1 MKRLFTL
8 LFCSVYAFVAY
19 AFEYNGLYYRV
30 TSSANMTVAV
40 TSGKEEYK
48 GHYTIPN
55 EVYYEGKT
63 YIVTAIGGSAFSGCS
78 ELSSVS
84 FYSNT
89 YVSSIGDYAFSGC
102 NGMTSISIP
111 ANVTSIGNYAFSGCV
126 SLSSVTIEDATTTL
140 WFGSGAM
147 KGSNY
152 GLFADAKLL
161 SFYWGRPLNY
171 NTSNGRSP
179 IANQVYLSNI
189 TIGPNVTTLTP
200 YMFYGNLAITSIDLP
215 KTVTSLGTHAFHGLG
230 KLKSFTVPEQI
241 TEIGDY
247 AFAGC
252 MELSS
257 FDIPL
262 WVTSIGAGA
271 FGECLDLKSIVIP
284 TSVTSIGNFAFN
296 GCLSLK
302 SVTFEESEDVLSLGY
317 NEAGAGSAYLGKGMF
332 YDCPLE
338 SVFIGRPL
346 SYKTNMQYGYSP
358 FGNNESLTKAH
369 FGNPLK
375 TIQSYLFA
383 GCKSLKTLQFNSKC
397 EPTSIDSYAFWN
409 CASLTETDIVYPESV
424 QALGDGVF
432 SYCTS
437 LEGYTIPNHVKTV
450 GNYVFRG
457 CEKLKSVVVK
467 PSVQSIGTGTFNGC
481 TSMTGLVFEE
491 SEDVLSL
498 GYNEA
503 GAGSAYLG
511 KGMFFDCPLESVF
524 IGRPLSYK
532 TNMQYGYSPFA
543 NNESLTKAHFGNP
556 VTAIQSYLFYGCK
569 SLSTFQ
575 YNSNCKP
582 TAIESYA
589 FAYCN
594 RGLTSYDIPE
604 TVTNIG
610 TGAFKDCEKLPN
622 IVIKPAVLSIGSYAF
637 NGCTSLTGVTFEECE
652 EALSLGYNEAGAGS
666 AYLGKGMF
674 YDCPLESV
682 FIGRPLSY
690 KTNMQYGYSP
700 FGNNESLTKAHFGN
714 PLKTIQS
721 YLFAGC
727 KSLKTLQFNS
737 KCEPT
742 SIDSYAF
749 WNCASLTETDI
760 VYPESV
766 QALGDGVFSYC
777 TSLEGYTIPN
787 HVKTVGNY
795 VFRGCEKLKSVVVK
809 PSVQSIGTGT
819 FNGCTSMTG
828 LVFEE
833 SEDVLSLGYNEAG
846 AGSAYLGKGMFFDCP
861 LESVFIGRPLSYK
874 TNMQYGYSPFAN
886 NESLTK
892 AHFGNPVTAIQSY
905 LFYGCK
911 SLSTFQYNSN
921 CKPTAIESYAFAY
934 CNRGLTSY
942 DIPETVTNIGTGAFK
957 DCEKLPNIVIKP
969 AVLSIGSYAFNG
981 CTSLTGV
988 TFEECE
994 EALSL
999 GYNEAG
1005 AGSAYLGKG
1014 MFFDCPL
1021 ESVFIGRSLSY
1032 KTNMQYGYSPFANSA
1047 TLQTA
1052 TMGKGATT
1060 ISANLFYGN
1069 HKLKT
1074 VTISE
1079 TVISIGSSAFLN
1091 CDIISDLL
1099 LPNSLETIGDYAFSG
1114 CSLLSGLIFHPALKS
1129 IGNYA
1134 FRGCT
1139 NFTNFAFEESEE
1151 VLSLGNGASEGE
1163 KVGLFKDCPLVSV
1176 FIGRDLSYKYSPF
1189 ANIATLTK
1197 ARFGNPV
1204 TRIPNYVFQGV
1215 AALEKVEF
1223 NENCKLD
1230 AVGKYAFAQ
1239 CSGLP
1244 TPAFPS
1250 TVTAFEEGAF
1260 QDCTSFSDFAMP
1272 AGLTTV
1278 GAYTFQNCTGFTKF
1292 TAPST
1297 LTSIGNYAFAGC
1309 TGITS
1314 LVIEDSEEALSLGYG
1329 ATKGAAYGLFF
1340 DCPLESLYLGKT
1352 LNYTVNS
1359 NGNYGYSPFYKI
1371 STLNEITIGPKVTSL
1386 PYCVFFGTGISE
1398 IYIPSNVTSMHS
1410 SALNNCNQ
1418 LKRVIILGSTPISTD
1433 SNNSLITNS
1442 AEGSKFYVF
1451 FPDNYKST
1459 KPWNNYA
1466 DRIEP
1471 IGQFNT
1477 DFSYTGKSQ
1486 TFTFSSDF
1494 PITLSNLETEVESGT
1509 YTKRIDVSY
1518 VTNGY
1523 TCNDILIYTYSVG
1536 KSIVTVTAKD
1546 VERVYG
1552 DENPAFEIVLDG
1564 FADGEDATTL
1574 ESAPVAVTDA
1584 TQMSKVGVYNIV
1596 VSGAKA
1602 KNYDFNY
1609 KNGTLT
1615 ITKAPL
1621 TITAKDYTIKQGEEL
1636 PTFEV
1641 EYDGFKNNEISSV
1654 LIKQPNISTTA
1665 TSSSAPGEYEITVS
1679 GAEAQNYEITYVAGK
1694 LTIEEPDFIPG
1705 DANSDGNV
1713 NVTDIVEIVNY
1724 ILGHPSAKFNKT
1736 AADVNND
1743 GVVNVTDIVSVVNII
1758 LSSNARELTNRAAAT
1773 NNLKLSGG
1781 SIKLRNA
1788 ENYTAAQFDIHLT
1801 DGSTVNYL
1809 SLNSASD
1816 HQMTWKMVDVNTCRV
1831 IVYSLSNAPFRTTK
1845 DELFSVTLSGNATI
1859 SNELLVN
1866 VDGMVTGINEMQFDK
1881 PVDVYDLRGNKVRS
1895 NTTDLN
1901 GLQKG
1906 VYIVNGKKVIVK

>member
-1 MKRLFTL
+1 
-8 LFCSVYAFVAY
+8 
-19 AFEYNGLYYRV
+19 
-30 TSSANMTVAV
+30 
-40 TSGKEEYK
+40 
-48 GHYTIPN
+48 
-55 EVYYEGKT
+55 
-63 YIVTAIGGSAFSGCS
+63 
-78 ELSSVS
+78 
-84 FYSNT
+84 
-89 YVSSIGDYAFSGC
+89 
-102 NGMTSISIP
+102 
-111 ANVTSIGNYAFSGCV
+111 
-126 SLSSVTIEDATTTL
+126 
-140 WFGSGAM
+140 
-147 KGSNY
+147 
-152 GLFADAKLL
+152 
-161 SFYWGRPLNY
+161 
-171 NTSNGRSP
+171 
-179 IANQVYLSNI
+179 
-189 TIGPNVTTLTP
+189 
-200 YMFYGNLAITSIDLP
+200 
-215 KTVTSLGTHAFHGLG
+215 
-230 KLKSFTVPEQI
+230 
-241 TEIGDY
+241 
-247 AFAGC
+247 
-252 MELSS
+252 
-257 FDIPL
+257 
-262 WVTSIGAGA
+262 
-271 FGECLDLKSIVIP
+271 
-284 TSVTSIGNFAFN
+284 
-296 GCLSLK
+296 
-302 SVTFEESEDVLSLGY
+302 
-317 NEAGAGSAYLGKGMF
+317 
-332 YDCPLE
+332 
-338 SVFIGRPL
+338 
-346 SYKTNMQYGYSP
+346 
-358 FGNNESLTKAH
+358 
-369 FGNPLK
+369 
-375 TIQSYLFA
+375 
-383 GCKSLKTLQFNSKC
+383 
-397 EPTSIDSYAFWN
+397 
-409 CASLTETDIVYPESV
+409 
-424 QALGDGVF
+424 
-432 SYCTS
+432 
-437 LEGYTIPNHVKTV
+437 
-450 GNYVFRG
+450 
-457 CEKLKSVVVK
+457 
-467 PSVQSIGTGTFNGC
+467 
-481 TSMTGLVFEE
+481 
-491 SEDVLSL
+491 
-498 GYNEA
+498 
-503 GAGSAYLG
+503 
-511 KGMFFDCPLESVF
+511 
-524 IGRPLSYK
+524 
-532 TNMQYGYSPFA
+532 
-543 NNESLTKAHFGNP
+543 
-556 VTAIQSYLFYGCK
+556 
-569 SLSTFQ
+569 
-575 YNSNCKP
+575 
-582 TAIESYA
+582 
-589 FAYCN
+589 
-594 RGLTSYDIPE
+594 
-604 TVTNIG
+604 
-610 TGAFKDCEKLPN
+610 
-622 IVIKPAVLSIGSYAF
+622 
-637 NGCTSLTGVTFEECE
+637 
-652 EALSLGYNEAGAGS
+652 
-666 AYLGKGMF
+666 
-674 YDCPLESV
+674 
-682 FIGRPLSY
+682 
-690 KTNMQYGYSP
+690 
-700 FGNNESLTKAHFGN
+700 
-714 PLKTIQS
+714 
-721 YLFAGC
+721 
-727 KSLKTLQFNS
+727 
-737 KCEPT
+737 
-742 SIDSYAF
+742 
-749 WNCASLTETDI
+749 
-760 VYPESV
+760 
-766 QALGDGVFSYC
+766 
-777 TSLEGYTIPN
+777 
-787 HVKTVGNY
+787 
-795 VFRGCEKLKSVVVK
+795 
-809 PSVQSIGTGT
+809 
-819 FNGCTSMTG
+819 
-828 LVFEE
+828 
-833 SEDVLSLGYNEAG
+833 
-846 AGSAYLGKGMFFDCP
+846 
-861 LESVFIGRPLSYK
+861 
-874 TNMQYGYSPFAN
+874 
-886 NESLTK
+886 
-892 AHFGNPVTAIQSY
+892 
-905 LFYGCK
+905 
-911 SLSTFQYNSN
+911 
-921 CKPTAIESYAFAY
+921 PTAIESYAFAY

-1773 NNLKLSGG
+1773 NNLKLNGG